1 MAWQDKTQYLGLLS
15 VAVLALVSFSHSD
28 AFAQVYNSTT
38 ITGDEIKKSPA
49 AAQIL
54 KSIEL
59 SKKILAE
66 LQSGK
71 KIQTEHE
78 KFVEEQRALAKA
90 ELEKDL
96 SSFKKKYVD
105 YTPKNAFSSF
115 VNRVNSTYAPIY
127 WDQFNFMNEKIRIAT
142 QAKEAVLN
150 NGGTY
155 FEAQKEYIKYA
166 SLPRTEMIRFVTDLN
181 VKYGFTD
188 EGLQSYFDDNGK
200 LPRYEEDGAAICYG
214 CDKYEKIKQVML
226 EQHERAKNT

>member
-1 MAWQDKTQYLGLLS
+1 MLGI
-15 VAVLALVSFSHSD
+15 AVVLLVSLSHSE

-78 KFVEEQRALAKA
+78 KFIEEQRALAKA

-96 SSFKKKYVD
+96 SAFNKKYID

-115 VNRVNSTYAPIY
+115 VNRVNSTHAPIY

-142 QAKEAVLN
+142 QAKEAVLS

-155 FEAQKEYIKYA
+155 LEAQKEYIKYA

-181 VKYGFTD
+181 IKYGFTD

-200 LPRYEEDGAAICYG
+200 LPRYEEDGTAICYG

>member
-1 MAWQDKTQYLGLLS
+1 MAWQKTAHFGLFGIAALF
-15 VAVLALVSFSHSD
+15 LVSFYNID
-28 AFAQVYNSTT
+28 AFAQAYNSTT
-38 ITGDEIKKSPA
+38 ITGDEIKKNPTAS
-49 AAQIL
+49 QIL
-54 KSIEL
+54 KNIEL

-96 SSFKKKYVD
+96 SSFNKKYIE

-115 VNRVNSTYAPIY
+115 VNRVNATYAPIY

-142 QAKEAVLN
+142 QAKETILN

-155 FEAQKEYIKYA
+155 LEAQKEYIKYA

-181 VKYGFTD
+181 IKYGFTD

-200 LPRYEEDGAAICYG
+200 LPRYEEDRTAICYS

-226 EQHERAKNT
+226 EEHERAKNT